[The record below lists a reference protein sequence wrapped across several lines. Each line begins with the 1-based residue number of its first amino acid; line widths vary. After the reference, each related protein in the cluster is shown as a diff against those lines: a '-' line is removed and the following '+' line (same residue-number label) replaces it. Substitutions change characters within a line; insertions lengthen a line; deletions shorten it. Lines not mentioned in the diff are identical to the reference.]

1 MALLG
6 IATIG
11 VPCQLAAKSVKVAS
25 LRQGVSAK
33 VVTRQVAQQNVT
45 IEFYSPSIVRI
56 VKCDANQ
63 GASVQKKSYSV
74 VLKPRQTKD
83 IQIEEN
89 GEIVN
94 IKSSLFSVELNQQ
107 TGEIRFL
114 SKDGKLLLTDT
125 KTRLEA
131 RKDEANKGKYR
142 IEQVFRLADD
152 EAIYGCVTFI

>member
-6 IATIG
+6 IATVG

-74 VLKPRQTKD
+74 VLKIGRAH
-83 IQIEEN
+83 
-89 GEIVN
+89 V
-94 IKSSLFSVELNQQ
+94 
-107 TGEIRFL
+107 
-114 SKDGKLLLTDT
+114 
-125 KTRLEA
+125 
-131 RKDEANKGKYR
+131 
-142 IEQVFRLADD
+142 
-152 EAIYGCVTFI
+152 